1 MQLRIILNN
10 FPCPRFPMRLL
21 PKLLLSAAC
30 ALALAACQKE
40 SAPNVADTSSQTA
53 TAGELNLYTTR
64 EPGLIQ
70 PLLDAFTAETGIRVN
85 TVFLKDGLMERLN
98 AEGERSTADILMTV
112 DTGNLLDV
120 VEAGHAQPLKS
131 EVLEA
136 AIPAHLRGANG
147 EWFAL
152 SLRDRVVYADKDMT
166 LPEGLTYQDLAKP
179 EYKGKL
185 CIRSGQHPYN
195 TSLIAAM
202 IAHEGEAKTES
213 WLRGVKA
220 NLARKPAGGDRDV
233 ARDILAGIC
242 DLGLANTYYVGRMK
256 NAEVGSE
263 QRQWGEAIQ
272 VVRPSFGDAG
282 THVNISGAVLAKHAP
297 NRDNAVRLMEYLVS
311 DAAQALYAKA
321 NYEYPVKAGV
331 ELDPVI
337 AALGPLKVD
346 GLPLTEVHKYRRTA
360 SELVDKVGFDQ

>member
-1 MQLRIILNN
+1 
-10 FPCPRFPMRLL
+10 MRLL
-21 PKLLLSAAC
+21 PKLLLPAAC
-30 ALALAACQKE
+30 WLVLAGCQKE
-40 SAPNVADTSSQTA
+40 SAESPAAGSQRA
-53 TAGELNLYTTR
+53 AAAGEVNLYTTR

-70 PLLDAFTAETGIRVN
+70 PLLDAFTAETGIQVN

-98 AEGERSTADILMTV
+98 AEGERSTADVLMTV
-112 DTGNLLDV
+112 DSGNLLDV
-120 VEAGHAQPLKS
+120 VEAGHSQPLKS
-131 EVLEA
+131 KVLEA
-136 AIPAHLRGANG
+136 AIPAHLRGAEG

-152 SLRDRVVYADKDMT
+152 SLRDRVVYADKDMN
-166 LPEGLTYQDLAKP
+166 LPTGLTYQDLALP
-179 EYKGKL
+179 AYKGKL

-213 WLRGVKA
+213 WLRGIKA

-256 NAEVGSE
+256 NAEPGSE
-263 QRQWGEAIQ
+263 QHQWGEAIK
-272 VVRPSFGDAG
+272 VVRPSFGDFG

-311 DAAQALYAKA
+311 DQAQAMYAKA

-331 ELDPVI
+331 PLDPVI
-337 AALGPLKVD
+337 EALGPLQVD
-346 GLPLTEVHKYRRTA
+346 TLPMSEIQKHRRAA